1 MPPIRLCL
9 LLSAP
14 ARDVFFAVCQYVDG
28 CLWNGGNKCMVYTVV
43 QSDRVNA
50 EVGVRAIP
58 SRLSVRTAGGTWQCC
73 SGYYVQPKGS
83 HVLSVHSCRRYAT
96 SSRPCQLSF

>member
-28 CLWNGGNKCMVYTVV
+28 CLWNGGNECMVYTVV

-50 EVGVRAIP
+50 EVVRAIP

-73 SGYYVQPKGS
+73 SGY
-83 HVLSVHSCRRYAT
+83 AT
-96 SSRPCQLSF
+96 SSRHCQLSF